1 MASRNSPDQYPSDL
15 TDAEWKQIESIFDRF
30 RFDNHDPRTLLN
42 AVFYVLKTGSQWRML
57 PADFPPWQTVYYHFR
72 KWQRL
77 NLLQRLCDRIRRA
90 ARVAEGREPSPSAAV
105 IDTQSVDTERQ
116 AGPRRGRDPNKQVTG
131 RKRHVIVDTLGFL
144 LAVVVHSANEN
155 DSQAAPSVLK
165 RILGKVP
172 RLKVIFAD
180 SGYKGL
186 PGGLVWRCFHW
197 LLSIVEP
204 DEGSSGFDPLPKRW
218 VIERTFG
225 WFGGYRR
232 LIRDYEHLPEMSE
245 AMVRAAMIRLMI
257 RRVI

>member
-1 MASRNSPDQYPSDL
+1 MSQYPSDL

-30 RFDNHDPRTLLN
+30 RFDQHDPRSLLN

-57 PADFPPWQTVYYHFR
+57 PSDYPPWQTVYYHFR
-72 KWQRL
+72 KWRRL

-90 ARVAEGREPSPSAAV
+90 ARIVAGRRPSPSAAV

-116 AGPRRGRDPNKQVTG
+116 AGPGRGRDPNKQVIG

-144 LAVVVHSANEN
+144 LAVVVRSAGEN

-165 RILGKVP
+165 RLFGRVP

-197 LLSIVEP
+197 LLWVAQTE
-204 DEGSSGFDPLPKRW
+204 EESSGFNPLPKRW
-218 VIERTFG
+218 IVERTFG
-225 WFGGYRR
+225 
-232 LIRDYEHLPEMSE
+232 
-245 AMVRAAMIRLMI
+245 
-257 RRVI
+257 

>member
-1 MASRNSPDQYPSDL
+1 MTSRYPSDL
-15 TDAEWKQIESIFDRF
+15 TDAEWKQIEPIFDRF
-30 RFDNHDPRTLLN
+30 RFDEHDPRSLLN

-57 PADFPPWQTVYYHFR
+57 PSDYPPWQTVYYHFR
-72 KWQRL
+72 KWRRL

-90 ARVAEGREPSPSAAV
+90 ARVAAGRRPSPSAAV

-116 AGPRRGRDPNKQVTG
+116 AGPGRGRDPKKKVTG
-131 RKRHVIVDTLGFL
+131 RKRHVIVDTLGLL
-144 LAVVVHSANEN
+144 LAVVVHPANEH
-155 DSQAAPSVLK
+155 DSQTAPSVLK
-165 RILGKVP
+165 QLLGKVP

-180 SGYKGL
+180 SAYEGL

-197 LLSIVEP
+197 LLSVVKPE
-204 DEGSSGFDPLPKRW
+204 EETKGFDPIPKRW

-245 AMVRAAMIRLMI
+245 AMVRTAMIRLMI
-257 RRVI
+257 RRVT

>member
-1 MASRNSPDQYPSDL
+1 MTSRYPSDL
-15 TDAEWKQIESIFDRF
+15 TDAEWKQIEPIFDRF
-30 RFDNHDPRTLLN
+30 RFDEHDPRSLLN

-57 PADFPPWQTVYYHFR
+57 PSDYPPWQTVYYHFR
-72 KWQRL
+72 KWRRL

-90 ARVAEGREPSPSAAV
+90 ARVVAGRKPSPSAAV

-116 AGPRRGRDPNKQVTG
+116 AGPGRGRDPKKKVTG
-131 RKRHVIVDTLGFL
+131 RKRHVIVDTLGLL
-144 LAVVVHSANEN
+144 LAVVVHPANEH
-155 DSQAAPSVLK
+155 DSQTAPSVLK
-165 RILGKVP
+165 QLLGKVP

-180 SGYKGL
+180 SAYEGL

-197 LLSIVEP
+197 LLSVVKP
-204 DEGSSGFDPLPKRW
+204 KEGTEGFDPLPKRW

-257 RRVI
+257 RRVT

>member
-1 MASRNSPDQYPSDL
+1 MSSRYPSDL
-15 TDAEWKQIESIFDRF
+15 TDAEWKRVKPIFDRF
-30 RFDNHDPRTLLN
+30 RFDEHNPRELLN
-42 AVFYVLKTGSQWRML
+42 AVFYLVKSGCQWRML
-57 PADFPPWQTVYYHFR
+57 PDEFPPWQTVYYHFR
-72 KWQRL
+72 KWRKL

-90 ARVAEGREPSPSAAV
+90 ARVAEGRDPSPSAAV

-116 AGPRRGRDPNKQVTG
+116 GGPGRGRDPNKQVTG

-144 LAVVVHSANEN
+144 LAVVVHPANEN
-155 DSQAAPSVLK
+155 DAQSAPSVLK
-165 RILGKVP
+165 QLLGKVP

-186 PGGLVWRCFHW
+186 PGGLLWRCFHW
-197 LLSIVEP
+197 LISVVEP
-204 DEGSSGFDPLPKRW
+204 DDDESDDDESGFDPLPKRW

-232 LIRDYEHLPEMSE
+232 LIRDYERLPEMSE

-257 RRVI
+257 PRIT

>member
-1 MASRNSPDQYPSDL
+1 MSSRYPSDL
-15 TDAEWKQIESIFDRF
+15 TDAEWKQIEPIFDRF
-30 RFDNHDPRTLLN
+30 RFDEHDPRDLLN
-42 AVFYVLKTGSQWRML
+42 AVFYILKTGSQWRML
-57 PADFPPWQTVYYHFR
+57 PSDYPPWQTVYYHFR
-72 KWQRL
+72 KWRRL

-90 ARVAEGREPSPSAAV
+90 ARVASGRDPSPSAAV

-116 AGPRRGRDPNKQVTG
+116 AGPERGRDPNKQVTG
-131 RKRHVIVDTLGFL
+131 RKRHVIVDTLGLL
-144 LAVVVHSANEN
+144 LAVVVHPANEH

-165 RILGKVP
+165 QLLGKVP

-180 SGYKGL
+180 SGYEGL

-204 DEGSSGFDPLPKRW
+204 EEDEAGFTPLPKRW

-232 LIRDYEHLPEMSE
+232 LIRDYERLPEMSE
-245 AMVRAAMIRLMI
+245 AVVRAAMIRLMI
-257 RRVI
+257 RRVA

>member
-1 MASRNSPDQYPSDL
+1 MSQYPSDL

-30 RFDNHDPRTLLN
+30 RFDEHDPRRLMN
-42 AVFYVLKTGSQWRML
+42 AVFYILKTGSQWRML
-57 PADFPPWQTVYYHFR
+57 PSDYPPWQTVYYHFR
-72 KWQRL
+72 KWRRL

-90 ARVAEGREPSPSAAV
+90 ARVAAGRRPSPSAAV
-105 IDTQSVDTERQ
+105 IDTQSARAERQ
-116 AGPRRGRDPNKQVTG
+116 AGPGRGRDPKKKVTG
-131 RKRHVIVDTLGFL
+131 RKRHVVVDTLGLL
-144 LAVVVHSANEN
+144 LAVVVHPANEH
-155 DSQAAPSVLK
+155 DSQTAPSVLK
-165 RILGKVP
+165 QLLGKVP

-180 SGYKGL
+180 DGYKGL

-204 DEGSSGFDPLPKRW
+204 EEEGSGFDPLSKRW

-257 RRVI
+257 RRVT